1 MGHDFGLVSV
11 SAAVPAARGVD
22 NFSATATADHEIV
35 LFDNE
40 RLTYHTLNS
49 SAFAMW
55 QSCDGRRTV
64 RDILLALQPSF
75 PGLTHD
81 HVELA
86 VLELSD
92 AGLLAASSEHSPVK
106 AGIDRRK
113 LLRRAVIGATA
124 ATILPAV
131 SSVTS
136 PVAAD
141 HTSCGSTGTNLPAN
155 SECVCSSECYEPFG
169 GRCCC
174 SGAPG
179 HPDAFCTDKSSCE
192 GFYQGNCLLT

>member
-113 LLRRAVIGATA
+113 LLRRAVVGATA

-131 SSVTS
+131 SSITS

-141 HTSCGSTGTNLPAN
+141 HGTCGPDGSAFETEECDCN
-155 SECVCSSECYEPFG
+155 SECSQSPYP
-169 GRCCC
+169 RCCC
-174 SGAPG
+174 TGVSGYSHRICYPSW
-179 HPDAFCTDKSSCE
+179 DCVNV
-192 GFYQGNCLLT
+192 QGGTCMS